1 MKQADFDFKLKIL
14 ELETLRDISK
24 EISSVLEI
32 DNLMEEI
39 TARTLG
45 LLDASGCCLML
56 SDADKPKRLR
66 IASSF
71 PNSDLVGR
79 IVPIPIRRGIL
90 QQIALKGEVKLLNKL
105 SKNSLSALP
114 INCQKFLGVPI
125 RSQERILGILCAF
138 DKEARDGSIID
149 FSESDQSLLYGFASQ
164 AAIALENAQLY
175 DSLKKANKEIH
186 DTYIA
191 TMDALVSALD
201 HRDSETSNHS
211 SRVVEYSMMIA
222 KVMGI
227 EERKLEHLRWGA
239 ILHDIGKIGVSDA
252 ILRKPGPLTKE
263 ERKELENHPEIG
275 YNMLK
280 KIEFLKDVMPV
291 VLHHQEKYDGSGYP
305 NRLSG
310 ERIPM
315 GARIFAVADTFDAM
329 TSDRPYRKALSY
341 EEARA
346 EVKRCSGTQFDPK
359 VVEAF
364 LKIPKEKWEAVR
376 KALGPKSTTPP

>member
-56 SDADKPKRLR
+56 IDGDKPSHLR

-79 IVPIPIRRGIL
+79 SVPIRRGIL
-90 QQIALKGEVKLLNKL
+90 QEIALKGEVKLLNKL

-125 RSQERILGILCAF
+125 RSQERTLGILCAF
-138 DKEARDGSIID
+138 DKETRDGSIID
-149 FSESDQSLLYGFASQ
+149 FSESDQGLLYGFASQ
-164 AAIALENAQLY
+164 AAIALKNAQLY

-201 HRDSETSNHS
+201 LRDSETSNHS
-211 SRVVEYSMMIA
+211 RRVVEYSIMIA

-263 ERKELENHPEIG
+263 ERKELENHPGIG

-341 EEARA
+341 EEARD
-346 EVKRCSGTQFDPK
+346 EIKRCSGTQFDPQ

-376 KALGPKSTTPP
+376 KALGPK